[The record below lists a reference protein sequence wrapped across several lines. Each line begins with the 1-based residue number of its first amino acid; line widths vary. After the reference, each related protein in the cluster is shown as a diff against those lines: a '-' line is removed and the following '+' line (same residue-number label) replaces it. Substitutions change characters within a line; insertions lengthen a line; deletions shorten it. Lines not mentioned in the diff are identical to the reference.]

1 MSQPSRQGRTGGRSP
16 APERDVWAG
25 PHPLDVPHCPTLR
38 TALEPTTGVS
48 KWAVFALISVGTFMT
63 TLDSSIVNISLPAI
77 ARSFH
82 TPLGGTVEWVLIAYL
97 LVIAAT
103 LLTFGRLADLAG
115 RERVW
120 VIGIGV
126 FTVGSLLC
134 GIAPSLPLLVVA
146 RAFQGVGGA
155 LIFAPAIALLVDAF
169 PRSERGRA
177 LGLNA
182 VIVSLGISTGPTLG
196 GLITEHLSWRWIFF
210 VNLPLGVAGVLV
222 ARRVLPFRPPRGRG
236 EFDVP
241 GALTFGIG
249 LAALCLGLSFGRE
262 WGWTSA
268 RSLAVLVVAAVAL
281 VAAVVVE
288 LRRRDPLVDV
298 RMLASRVLGS
308 ALLSFLLSILALFAV
323 GFLLPFYFEELRGFD
338 PLRSG
343 LLLTPYSLALA
354 MVAPL
359 SGTLADRV
367 GSRWLAPVGLS
378 LACAGLLL
386 LAQVGMDSSAF
397 DISWRLALSGIGQG
411 LFLSPNTRTVM
422 GAAAPEQTGIVS
434 GLVATTRVVGQSLS
448 VAVAGAVFTGLGGAA
463 AGAALPA
470 ARAAGARGAAEVA
483 ALQATFL
490 HALRGAI
497 VVCGALAA
505 LGIFA
510 ALVRSAGPGDTSR

>member
-1 MSQPSRQGRTGGRSP
+1 VG
-16 APERDVWAG
+16 
-25 PHPLDVPHCPTLR
+25 
-38 TALEPTTGVS
+38 

-82 TPLGGTVEWVLIAYL
+82 TPLSGMVEWVLIAYL
-97 LVIAAT
+97 VVIAAT
-103 LLTFGRLADLAG
+103 LLTFGRLADLVG

-120 VIGIGV
+120 MAGIAV

-134 GIAPSLPLLVVA
+134 GVAPLLSLLVVA
-146 RAFQGVGGA
+146 RALQGLGGA
-155 LIFAPAIALLVDAF
+155 LIFAPSIALIVDAF
-169 PRSERGRA
+169 PRSERGKA
-177 LGLNA
+177 LGMHV

-222 ARRVLPFRPPRGRG
+222 AWRLLPFRPPPGRGR
-236 EFDVP
+236 FDPP
-241 GALTFGIG
+241 GALAFAVG

-268 RSLAVLVVAAVAL
+268 RSLAVLVVAAAGL
-281 VAAVVVE
+281 IAAVQVE
-288 LRRRDPLVDV
+288 RRRHDPLLDIRLV
-298 RMLASRVLGS
+298 ASRVLGS
-308 ALLSFLLSILALFAV
+308 ALLSFLLSMLALFAV
-323 GFLLPFYFEELRGFD
+323 AFLLPFYFEELRGFD

-367 GSRWLAPVGLS
+367 GSRWLAPLGLS

-386 LAQVGMDSSAF
+386 LAQLSADASPF
-397 DISWRLALSGIGQG
+397 DISWPLAISGIGQG
-411 LFLSPNTRTVM
+411 LFLSPNTRTMM
-422 GAAAPEQTGIVS
+422 GAAPAEQSGVVS
-434 GLVATTRVVGQSLS
+434 GLIATTRVVGQSLS
-448 VAVAGAVFTGLGGAA
+448 VALAGAVFTGLGGAA
-463 AGAALPA
+463 AGAALA
-470 ARAAGARGAAEVA
+470 ANQDAGAGTAAETA
-483 ALQATFL
+483 ALQSEFMHAL
-490 HALRGAI
+490 HATI

-505 LGIFA
+505 LGILTT
-510 ALVRSAGPGDTSR
+510 LVRGSAADRPGGDASR

>member
-1 MSQPSRQGRTGGRSP
+1 
-16 APERDVWAG
+16 VWTG
-25 PHPLDVPHCPTLR
+25 PHPLDLPHCPKLR
-38 TALEPTTGVS
+38 PTREPTEGIS

-77 ARSFH
+77 ASAFGS
-82 TPLGGTVEWVLIAYL
+82 PLGGTVEWVLIGYL
-97 LVIAAT
+97 VVIAGT
-103 LLTFGRLADLAG
+103 LLTFGRLGDLMG

-120 VIGIGV
+120 LAGIVV
-126 FTVGSLLC
+126 FTAGSLLC

-146 RAFQGVGGA
+146 RVLQGVGGA
-155 LIFAPAIALLVDAF
+155 LIFAPAIALVVDAF
-169 PRSERGRA
+169 PRRERGRA

-222 ARRVLPFRPPRGRG
+222 ARRVLPFRPPQGRGR
-236 EFDVP
+236 FDPP
-241 GALTFGIG
+241 GAVAFGVG
-249 LAALCLGLSFGRE
+249 LAALCLGLSFGTE
-262 WGWTSA
+262 WGWTST
-268 RSLAVLVVAAVAL
+268 RTLTVLVVAAVGLAS
-281 VAAVVVE
+281 APVVE
-288 LRRRDPLVDV
+288 LRRRDPLLDV
-298 RMLASRVLGS
+298 RLVASRVLGS

-323 GFLLPFYFEELRGFD
+323 SFLLPFYFEELRGFD

-354 MVAPL
+354 VAAPL

-367 GSRWLAPVGLS
+367 GSRWLAPLGLS

-386 LAQVGMDSSAF
+386 LAQLGPDASAF
-397 DISWRLALSGIGQG
+397 DISWRLAVSGIGQG

-422 GAAAPEQTGIVS
+422 GAASPEQTGIVS
-434 GLVATTRVVGQSLS
+434 GLIATTRVVGQSLS
-448 VAVAGAVFTGLGGAA
+448 VALAGAVFTGLGGAR
-463 AGAALPA
+463 AGAALAA
-470 ARAAGARGAAEVA
+470 ARAGGGAATEAETA
-483 ALQATFL
+483 ALEATFL
-490 HALRGAI
+490 HALRGAV

-510 ALVRSAGPGDTSR
+510 SLVRGRGARVDTSR